1 MKFWNWGP
9 TTIWHNMESGIFFQN
24 HSTLPYNIGFG
35 LLLEVRIFGGPA
47 IYVKEGSSVQLE
59 CVVSQA
65 VNTPKYIVW
74 EHNGQGQ
81 ENNIAQ
87 KTFIFLR
94 ITLVLG

>member
-1 MKFWNWGP
+1 MVK
-9 TTIWHNMESGIFFQN
+9 TTNFFQKVESFPKSL
-24 HSTLPYNIGFG
+24 HPTIQYRIWVIVGYVLQ
-35 LLLEVRIFGGPA
+35 VRIFGGPA

-81 ENNIAQ
+81 ENNIAL
-87 KTFIFLR
+87 KTLFIYIF
-94 ITLVLG
+94 